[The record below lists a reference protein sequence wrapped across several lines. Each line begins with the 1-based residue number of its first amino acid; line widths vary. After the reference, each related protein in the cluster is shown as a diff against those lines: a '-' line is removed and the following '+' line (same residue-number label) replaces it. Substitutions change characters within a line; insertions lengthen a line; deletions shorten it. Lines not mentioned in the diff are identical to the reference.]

1 MVPTYKY
8 LGIHLD
14 NKLDWSLNTDALY
27 RKKQSRLFFLR
38 RLRSLDISREML
50 QMFYQ
55 SVMASAL
62 FYAAVCCGGSV
73 KHKDARRLDK
83 LAERAG
89 SVIGSRL
96 DSLEAVVERRTQKKV
111 EVILN
116 YTDPPLH
123 NIFMDQRNS
132 NSGQLISL
140 RCRTERYR
148 RSFIPTAI
156 SLYNS
161 LAIGR

>member
-1 MVPTYKY
+1 
-8 LGIHLD
+8 
-14 NKLDWSLNTDALY
+14 
-27 RKKQSRLFFLR
+27 
-38 RLRSLDISREML
+38 ML

-62 FYAAVCCGGSV
+62 FYAAFCWGGSV

-83 LAERAG
+83 LVERAG
-89 SVIGSRL
+89 SVIGTRL

-111 EVILN
+111 EAILN

-132 NSGQLISL
+132 DSGQLIFL

-148 RSFIPTAI
+148 RSFIPADIWI
-156 SLYNS
+156 SFWGLIKYNLFYFSILLYFHS
-161 LAIGR
+161 TTFHFVASTSFKTCW